1 MHRGKLNPTKTFIRF
16 EKTEIEQSIP
26 NRFEHQVTEHPGR
39 TAVKTRRHALTYAQ
53 LNESANRIAR
63 KMVERRGEASE
74 PVALLLEQ
82 GAPLVASILGALKA
96 NKFYVPLDPA
106 YPHIRIRHMLED
118 SQAALIA
125 TDSSNL
131 SLAKELAGA
140 SCQVLSVE
148 ELSSQIPTENLRLP
162 IRPDALAYIF
172 YTSGSTGQPKG
183 VVDTHRNVL
192 HNIQR
197 YTNNL
202 SVSADD
208 RLTLLQSCSFS
219 GSVSSLFCALLNGA
233 CSFPFD
239 LRVETPDELAAY
251 LLQEEI
257 TIYHSVPAIFRSFLR
272 EDRMFPNVRVVR
284 LEGDQAA
291 RIDVELF
298 RKHFGPECMLVNGLG
313 ATETGIIRQYF
324 MSQETP
330 LPKDRVPI
338 GYPIEGM
345 EILLLDE
352 EERQVPAGSAGEI
365 AVRSDYL
372 SPGYWRKPELTQAA
386 FLPDPQGGNKRIYRT
401 GDLGRMCADGCLEHL
416 GRKDFRV
423 KVRGHTVE
431 VAEVEMALLS
441 HPAIKEAVVVAKEDR
456 RGEQRL
462 VAYLVA
468 AGKPAP
474 TVSAL
479 RRRVAESLPQ
489 HMIPSFFV
497 FLDVLPLTPNNKVD
511 RKALPAPD
519 KSHPSLDT
527 TFVAPRDPL
536 ERQMTNLW
544 EEVLEVRPIGV
555 QDNFFDLGG
564 DSLLAAQLFALIE
577 KNLGTRLPLSKLFEA
592 QTVEQLA
599 ALLRSHPTAP
609 QASLVAIQAGGSRP
623 PLFAVHG
630 HRGEVLFYRELSV
643 RLGPEQPFFGLQAQ
657 GLEGALASCTI
668 EAMAA
673 SYLSEIRSVQPTG
686 PYYLVGYCFGGLVAF
701 EMAQLLHTQG
711 EHVALV
717 ALFDTYFPGQR
728 AVFPLSHKVARAWLR
743 IATPLAELRSLK
755 TLKQIHNYLRIKASR
770 LRQIV
775 RDTLRKM
782 RVRALRLLWP
792 FDSHRALS
800 RPPLLR
806 DPSEINMH
814 AARLYR
820 PKPYA
825 GQIVLFSS
833 RDTPI
838 GISTDPRLGWREVAA
853 GGAQIETVPGHV
865 GSMLKEPHVKALAE
879 RLRQHLNRNDGLMET
894 TPRPMD
900 L

>member
-39 TAVKTRRHALTYAQ
+39 TAVKTRHHALTYAQ
-53 LNESANRIAR
+53 LNESANRMAR
-63 KMVERRGEASE
+63 MMVERRGEVSE
-74 PVALLLEQ
+74 PVALLQEQ

-148 ELSSQIPTENLRLP
+148 ELSSQVPTENLRLA

-202 SVSADD
+202 SISADD

-219 GSVSSLFCALLNGA
+219 GSVSSLFCTLLNGA

-239 LRVETPDELAAY
+239 LRLKTPDELAAY
-251 LLQEEI
+251 LLREEI
-257 TIYHSVPAIFRSFLR
+257 TIYHSIPAIFRSFLR

-298 RKHFGPECMLVNGLG
+298 RKHFGPGCMLVNGLG

-338 GYPIEGM
+338 GYPIEEM

-431 VAEVEMALLS
+431 VAEVEMALLA
-441 HPAIKEAVVVAKEDR
+441 HPAIQEAVVVAREDR

-489 HMIPSFFV
+489 YMIPSTFV
-497 FLDVLPLTPNNKVD
+497 FLDALPVTSNKKVD
-511 RKALPAPD
+511 RKALPAPEE
-519 KSHPSLDT
+519 SHPGLES
-527 TFVAPRDPL
+527 TFVSARDEL
-536 ERQMTNLW
+536 ERLLTKLW
-544 EEVLEVRPIGV
+544 EEVLDVRPIGV

-577 KNLGTRLPLSKLFEA
+577 KNFGGRLPLATLVEA
-592 QTVEQLA
+592 STVERLA
-599 ALLRSHPTAP
+599 NLLRSPAGVP
-609 QASLVAIQAGGSRP
+609 QASLVAIQASGSRP
-623 PLFAVHG
+623 PLFGVHG
-630 HRGEVLFYRELSV
+630 HFGEVLFYRALSL
-643 RLGPEQPFFGLQAQ
+643 RLGPDQPFFGLQAL
-657 GLEGALASCTI
+657 GLDGAPAPCSV
-668 EAMAA
+668 EDMAA
-673 SYLSEIRSVQPTG
+673 HYLSEIRAVQPKG
-686 PYYLVGYCFGGLVAF
+686 PYYLAGYCFGGLVAF
-701 EMAQLLHTQG
+701 EMAQQLHAQG
-711 EHVALV
+711 EEVALV
-717 ALFDTYFPGQR
+717 ALLDPDFPGQT
-728 AVFPLSHKVARAWLR
+728 AVFSFRHRVSRARQRIGSQLR
-743 IATPLAELRSLK
+743 ELRSLK
-755 TLKQIHNYLRIKASR
+755 TTKQMYKYVLERVRR

-775 RDTLRKM
+775 RDTLQM
-782 RVRALRLLWP
+782 IRVGTLRLIWP
-792 FDSHRALS
+792 YYS
-800 RPPLLR
+800 RHGRSLPQLLR
-806 DPSEINMH
+806 DAPAINTH
-814 AARLYR
+814 ASHIYQ

-825 GQIVLFSS
+825 GRVVLFLSQ
-833 RDTPI
+833 DTPT
-838 GISTDPRLGWREVAA
+838 GVSTDPRLGWRELAA
-853 GGAQIETVPGHV
+853 GGADIETVPGDV
-865 GSMLKEPHVKALAE
+865 GSMLKEPHVEVLAE
-879 RLRQHLNRNDGLMET
+879 RLREHLNRSYSVIGMN
-894 TPRPMD
+894 RRRMD

>member
-1 MHRGKLNPTKTFIRF
+1 MSPGNLHPSNPFIRF
-16 EKTEIEQSIP
+16 EKSEIEQSIP
-26 NRFEHQVTEHPGR
+26 QRFEHQVNLHPR
-39 TAVKTRRHALTYAQ
+39 RLAVKTRRHAWTYQQ
-53 LNESANRIAR
+53 LNHSANRVAR
-63 KMVERRGEASE
+63 VIVERRGEASE
-74 PVALLLEQ
+74 AVAVLLEQ
-82 GAPLVASILGALKA
+82 DAPLLASILGVLKA
-96 NKFYVPLDPA
+96 NKFYVPLDPL
-106 YPHIRIRHMLED
+106 YPPARIRHMLED

-125 TDSSNL
+125 TDTPNL
-131 SLAKELAGA
+131 PLARDLAGA
-140 SCQVLSVE
+140 TCQVLSVE
-148 ELSSQIPTENLRLP
+148 ELAHLGPAEDLSLP
-162 IRPDALAYIF
+162 VHPLALTYIF

-192 HNIQR
+192 HNIRR

-202 SVSADD
+202 HISADD

-233 CSFPFD
+233 CSLPFD
-239 LRVETPDELAAY
+239 LHVESPDRLAEY
-251 LLQEEI
+251 LVQEKI
-257 TIYHSVPAIFRSFLR
+257 TIYHSVPAIFRSFLTS
-272 EDRMFPNVRVVR
+272 DRMFPNVRVVR

-291 RIDVELF
+291 RVDVELF
-298 RKHFGPECMLVNGLG
+298 RNHFGPECLLVNGLG
-313 ATETGIIRQYF
+313 ATETGIIRQF
-324 MSQETP
+324 FITQQTP
-330 LPKDRVPI
+330 LPEGRVPI
-338 GYPIEGM
+338 GYPIEDM

-352 EERQVPAGSAGEI
+352 DAQPVPTGAVGEI
-365 AVRSDYL
+365 AVRSAYL

-386 FLPDPQGGNKRIYRT
+386 FLADSQDGSNRIYRT
-401 GDLGRMCADGCLEHL
+401 GDLGRFRDDGCLEHL

-431 VAEVEMALLS
+431 VGEVEMALLS
-441 HPAIKEAVVVAKEDR
+441 HPAIKEAVVVAGEDR

-462 VAYLVA
+462 VAYLVP

-479 RRRVAESLPQ
+479 RRHVAESLPQ

-511 RKALPAPD
+511 RKALPTPD
-519 KSHPSLDT
+519 KSHPSLDA
-527 TFVAPRDPL
+527 TFVAPRDPM

-564 DSLLAAQLFALIE
+564 DSLLAAQLFARIE
-577 KNLGTRLPLSKLFEA
+577 KNLGTRLPLSRLFEA

-599 ALLRSHPTAP
+599 NLLRSPAGVP

-630 HRGEVLFYRELSV
+630 HSGEVLFYRELSV
-643 RLGPEQPFFGLQAQ
+643 RLGPKQPFFGLQAQ
-657 GLEGALASCTI
+657 GLKGALASCTI

-701 EMAQLLHTQG
+701 EMAQLLHAQG

-717 ALFDTYFPGQR
+717 ALFDTYFPGLR

-743 IATPLAELRSLK
+743 IVTPLEELRSLK
-755 TLKQIHNYLRIKASR
+755 TSKQIHNYVRIKASR

-782 RVRALRLLWP
+782 RGRALRLLWP

-806 DPSEINMH
+806 DPSEINTH

-820 PKPYA
+820 PKPYD

-838 GISTDPRLGWREVAA
+838 GISIDPRLGWREVAA

-879 RLRQHLNRNDGLMET
+879 RLRQHLNRNDGLMEAN
-894 TPRPMD
+894 PRPMD